1 MGSLVKTST
10 QWCLSISI
18 VAATAWLPS
27 CAIPGAATDTAPS
40 AMKLNAPPEGSLP
53 VAFVLGKD
61 AEVLD
66 FTGPLEVF
74 AGAWT
79 ADWRPL
85 FRPYYVAA
93 SMEPVTVGGGM
104 RVVPDYTFA
113 NAPAPKVVVI
123 PAMSDDVPASMLDW
137 IRRMAPGTDV
147 TMSVCNGAFVLA
159 RTGLLDGRRATAHHG
174 GYFRFAGTFPKVKL
188 ERGARFVEDGN
199 LASAGGISSGIDLA
213 LRVVERYL
221 GRERTEE
228 LVEGLEYQGT
238 GWRDAGSN
246 EAFARFLWERR
257 GRPVC
262 PLCQMDGDPR
272 FQSELRGRT
281 YSFCCASEKAFF
293 DAHPEIV
300 DRFLAEDAAR

>member
-1 MGSLVKTST
+1 MRSIVETST
-10 QWCLSISI
+10 QCFLSISF
-18 VAATAWLPS
+18 VVATAWLPS
-27 CAIPGAATDTAPS
+27 CATPDTAPNTAPS
-40 AMKLNAPPEGSLP
+40 TMKLSVPPEGSLP

-79 ADWRPL
+79 ADSRPL
-85 FRPYYVAA
+85 FRPYYVAD
-93 SMEPVTVGGGM
+93 SLEPVTVGGGM
-104 RVVPDYTFA
+104 RVMPDYTFA

-123 PAMSDDVPASMLDW
+123 PAMSDDVPESMLDW

-147 TMSVCNGAFVLA
+147 TMSVCNGAFILA
-159 RTGLLDGRRATAHHG
+159 RTGLLDGRSATAHHG
-174 GYFRFAGTFPKVKL
+174 GYFRFAATFPKVKL

-213 LRVVERYL
+213 LRVVERYV
-221 GRERTEE
+221 GRESTEE
-228 LVEGLEYQGT
+228 LVESMEYQGT

-246 EAFARFLWERR
+246 DAFARFTWERL

-262 PLCQMDGDPR
+262 PLCQMDGDPQ

-281 YSFCCASEKAFF
+281 FTFCSAEEKAFF
-293 DAHPEIV
+293 DAHPEV
-300 DRFLAEDAAR
+300 VGRFLAEDAAR